1 MDPSQCGDVHRIENL
16 YRLFQKRIVSV
27 WFAVN
32 WGIVVIPLIS
42 YANEESF
49 RDMLL
54 GIEEGCSVVAFGIK
68 GNMNNPREVKLLE
81 KAVKYTVDHIQLKTI
96 IVYSVCGD
104 DNSVLEAFS
113 YATEKNI
120 QVVIPQNT
128 LREQNQ
134 KRWRDKHGKI

>member
-1 MDPSQCGDVHRIENL
+1 M
-16 YRLFQKRIVSV
+16 
-27 WFAVN
+27 
-32 WGIVVIPLIS
+32 
-42 YANEESF
+42 
-49 RDMLL
+49 
-54 GIEEGCSVVAFGIK
+54 AFGIK